1 MAYSKILQRIRSEK
15 TNYRK
20 RKIMLM
26 GKCDFITV
34 NITNENTQVQI
45 VKPVIT
51 GDKVLAS
58 AHYSLLLMDG
68 WKGSRKNIRASY
80 LIGYLAGKKAL

>member
-1 MAYSKILQRIRSEK
+1 MAYSKILQRIRNEK

-26 GKCDFITV
+26 GKRDFITV

-58 AHYSLLLMDG
+58 AHSRSLT
-68 WKGSRKNIRASY
+68 
-80 LIGYLAGKKAL
+80 